1 MTPEEQHLRAAPNLV
16 HAVLHWSEATPDA
29 VAQRYWR
36 DGVWRDLTWRDL
48 GIRVRAIAAGLVA
61 LGVRPGDRVAIM
73 SANRVEWALA
83 DLGALAVGAVVVSVY
98 PTLPPEDAV
107 FPVAHA
113 GCRLAFVEDPEQ
125 AAKLAAH
132 RDRLPELETVVVLDG
147 SEVQETVAFEAVAS
161 REPLPL
167 ADLPGAART
176 RDDLATIL
184 YTSGTTGVP
193 KGVQLDHGNILAV
206 LASAM
211 DEFSTEL
218 SRLQRNLS
226 FLPLAHALERLG
238 GHFLPLTL
246 GRTVCHARSLE
257 TVAEDF
263 RVVRPHFVVAV
274 PRVFEKIHAKV
285 MAGVA
290 AASPARRRMFHWCLD
305 VGLECSRREEAGR
318 RVPWWLGVRRAVADR
333 LVLHRL
339 RTALGG
345 EVVLLVSGGAPLA
358 ADVAR
363 FFHAAGVLVCE
374 GWGATETAA
383 PSTFNTPR
391 AYRFGSVGRPLPG
404 VEVEVDADGEL
415 LVRGPNVFRGYWRQP
430 ELDAEVFD
438 GRGFWRTGDIGRI
451 DDDGFVWITDRKKEL
466 IVTSGGKNIAPQRLE
481 TMLKERPGIS
491 NAMVVGDR
499 RPYVVALLTLDREA
513 IRASSPQLADLPGD
527 DPRIVE
533 IVGAEVE
540 AVNARLARFESI
552 KRFALVEP
560 DFSVDG
566 GELTVTLKLKRRVIA
581 DLHADTVE
589 GLYR

>member
-1 MTPEEQHLRAAPNLV
+1 MTPELEHLRGAPNLV
-16 HAVLHWSEATPDA
+16 HAVLHWAEARPEA

-36 DGVWRDLTWRDL
+36 DGAWRDLTWRDL
-48 GIRVRAIAAGLVA
+48 GARVRAIAAGLVD
-61 LGVRPGDRVAIM
+61 LGILPGDRVAIM

-83 DLGALAVGAVVVSVY
+83 DLGSLAAGAVVVSVY
-98 PTLPPEDAV
+98 PTLPADDAV

-113 GCRLAFVEDPEQ
+113 GCRAAFVEDAGQ
-125 AAKLAAH
+125 AAKLVSH
-132 RDRLPELETVVVLDG
+132 RDRLPELESMVVLDG
-147 SEVQETVAFEAVAS
+147 SEVEGAVSLA
-161 REPLPL
+161 RLERRHPPPL
-167 ADLPGAART
+167 ADLPGSRCV
-176 RDDLATIL
+176 RSDLVTIL

-206 LASAM
+206 LASAL
-211 DEFSTEL
+211 EGFTEEL
-218 SRLQRNLS
+218 EQLQRNLS

-263 RVVRPHFVVAV
+263 QIVRPHFVVAV
-274 PRVFEKIHAKV
+274 PRVFEKIHARV

-290 AASPARRRMFHWCLD
+290 AASPIRRKIFGWSFD
-305 VGLECSRREEAGR
+305 VGLECSRREEVGR
-318 RVPWWLGVRRAVADR
+318 PLPWSLRTRRALADR
-333 LVLHRL
+333 LVFRRL
-339 RTALGG
+339 RAALGG

-363 FFHAAGVLVCE
+363 FFHAAGVLICE

-391 AYRFGSVGRPLPG
+391 AFRFGSVGQPLPG
-404 VEVEVDADGEL
+404 VEVDIDTDGEL

-438 GRGFWRTGDIGRI
+438 DRGFWRTGDIGRL

-481 TMLKERPGIS
+481 TLLRERPGIS

-499 RPYVVALLTLDREA
+499 RPFVVALVTPDREA
-513 IRASSPQLADLPGD
+513 VAATHPELGDAPVD
-527 DPRIVE
+527 DPRI
-533 IVGAEVE
+533 IALMASEVD

-552 KRFALVEP
+552 KRFAVVEP
-560 DFSVDG
+560 DFSVEG

-581 DLHADTVE
+581 DLHAPTIE
-589 GLYR
+589 ELYT

>member
-1 MTPEEQHLRAAPNLV
+1 M
-16 HAVLHWSEATPDA
+16 
-29 VAQRYWR
+29 
-36 DGVWRDLTWRDL
+36 
-48 GIRVRAIAAGLVA
+48 
-61 LGVRPGDRVAIM
+61 
-73 SANRVEWALA
+73 
-83 DLGALAVGAVVVSVY
+83 
-98 PTLPPEDAV
+98 
-107 FPVAHA
+107 
-113 GCRLAFVEDPEQ
+113 
-125 AAKLAAH
+125 
-132 RDRLPELETVVVLDG
+132 VVLDG
-147 SEVQETVAFEAVAS
+147 SEVQETVPLDAVEA
-161 REPLPL
+161 RDPLPL
-167 ADLPGAART
+167 SDLPGAART

-218 SRLQRNLS
+218 SRLRRNLS

-274 PRVFEKIHAKV
+274 PRVFEKIHARV

-290 AASPARRRMFHWCLD
+290 AASPLRRRMFHWCLD
-305 VGLECSRREEAGR
+305 TGLACSRREEAGR
-318 RVPWWLGVRRAVADR
+318 PVPWSLRARRSIADR
-333 LVLHRL
+333 LVFHRL
-339 RTALGG
+339 RAALGG

-404 VEVEVDADGEL
+404 VEVEVDSDGEL

-438 GRGFWRTGDIGRI
+438 DRGFWRTGDIGRI

-481 TMLKERPGIS
+481 TFLKERPGIS

-499 RPYVVALLTLDREA
+499 RSYVVALVTLDREA
-513 IRASSPQLADLPGD
+513 LRASSPELADAPAGDARLADL
-527 DPRIVE
+527 IA
-533 IVGAEVE
+533 AEVE

-552 KRFALVEP
+552 KRFAVVEP

-581 DLHADTVE
+581 DLHADTIE
-589 GLYR
+589 DLYR